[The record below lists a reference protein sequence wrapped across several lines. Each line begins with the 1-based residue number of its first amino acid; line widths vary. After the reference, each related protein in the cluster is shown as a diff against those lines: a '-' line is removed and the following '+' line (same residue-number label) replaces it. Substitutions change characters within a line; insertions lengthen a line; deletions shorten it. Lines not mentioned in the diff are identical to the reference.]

1 MSNIFDGSK
10 EGWAV
15 ALLENANI
23 GEWLRESEEN
33 IVFKIIQM
41 IDGQETDKYF
51 LSNLDNLERDLSKIY
66 FACTNENGR
75 GTLLNETYI
84 KLSNI
89 GLDHFLLSYNDNLWQ
104 FFYPGAN
111 ADINS
116 EYSFGDQSIRQSLSR
131 RCFYLKTNNNEVSI
145 STSFITIPSETYN
158 NYLNSSRI
166 PFTNRNCSVMDKYI
180 LVTEVERGRYKN
192 NLNEESTGDQSISTV
207 TSKSY
212 DWLPRNLP
220 DVSEENNDSD
230 VSALSTPER
239 GGRTRHKQKKLRK
252 KGTKKINFKNKTSK
266 LKKLKILKKNKSKS
280 NKNIKHKHKK
290 LSYN

>member
-1 MSNIFDGSK
+1 MSNIFDGSQD
-10 EGWAV
+10 GWV
-15 ALLENANI
+15 VSMLENANI
-23 GEWLRESEEN
+23 GEWLRENEDN
-33 IVFKIIQM
+33 IVFKIIQT
-41 IDGQETDKYF
+41 INGQETDKYF

-84 KLSNI
+84 KLSNS

-116 EYSFGDQSIRQSLSR
+116 EYSFGDQSVRQSLSR
-131 RCFYLKTNNNEVSI
+131 RCFYLKTNNAEVSI

-158 NYLNSSRI
+158 NYLNNSII
-166 PFTNRNCSVMDKYI
+166 PFANRNCSVINKYI

-192 NLNEESTGDQSISTV
+192 NLDENTEMNDSSISSV

-212 DWLPRNLP
+212 DGFYRDSP
-220 DVSEENNDSD
+220 DVSSDENNISPL
-230 VSALSTPER
+230 SASNTPESTPER
-239 GGRTRHKQKKLRK
+239 GGRTPRKQKKL
-252 KGTKKINFKNKTSK
+252 
-266 LKKLKILKKNKSKS
+266 KKLIDTCPPLCFNVGS
-280 NKNIKHKHKK
+280 
-290 LSYN
+290 